1 MEHRFDSS
9 SKYTWLSLTK
19 DRPPA
24 ILVPRIVDF
33 ISKMLNYIAAREV
46 KALLEAIALYFGTPK
61 DLAFPFWS
69 GFSFLEELNL
79 RYCNITE
86 LPESLG
92 QYCFLKSLQIAGNM
106 FESIPK
112 SIESLCKLMLLDVS
126 FCSRLQCLPDLPCQL
141 EYVKAQSCTSL
152 QKVSN
157 LSKLLTNMERS
168 QNRVLSFINCSEL
181 DYDALA
187 KSVADALVQ
196 IRQNSIHRW
205 EFYEMVFH
213 DATFFF
219 CFPGNKIPEC
229 FNFQNT
235 GANIELPQDWFNCNL
250 NGLTFCTVIAFGDHH
265 HERHDLI
272 VNCELLLKTKDGNNQ
287 KVAVGFLRGWYKDDA
302 PDYFVS
308 DHVFLGYDC
317 NMYRSGFPE
326 FSDNSR
332 AMVNFYVSNKDGK
345 HLECC
350 KVKKCGISLSYNQHS
365 GEAVE
370 GSSRSCIST
379 EEAQSGLSNRQVK
392 YDVCLSF
399 KGKDT
404 RNNFTS
410 HLRAALYR
418 AKIETSID
426 NEDDELIGQDRMNA
440 IEESRIS
447 IIIFSKGY
455 ASSKCCME
463 ELVQILECKKKYGQ
477 AVIPIFYN
485 VDRLGA
491 TDVLKNPEY
500 LKQMPET
507 QKKWFIALREATD
520 LDGFNSNFFWCESD
534 LVEAIVKRVL
544 KILNLVGVQS
554 RIKKIGSLLHTSS
567 KDVRI
572 VGILGISGIGKTTIT
587 KALFDEIE
595 IQFEGS
601 YFALNVSEE
610 SKSLKRLTLLRQEL
624 FTAIL
629 KDGPSA
635 LGNIFTKL
643 SFGAYKRVLIVLD
656 DVTSSEQIKFLI
668 RDLHCLGL
676 GSRIIITT
684 RDRQVL
690 KNCGVDDDLIY
701 RVDAL
706 FHLEALQLFS
716 WYAFQQNHPPSNYD
730 DLSKSVVEYAKGVPL
745 ALKVLGSFLR
755 EKTKSEWESA
765 ISNLKGNPC
774 KDIQMVLEVSYK
786 ELDDYEKNI
795 FLDIACF
802 LNWECRDFVIKFLN
816 VSGFYAEIGMSVL
829 IDRCLITVSNNRIIM
844 NALLQEMGCKIV
856 QEENSRDPS
865 KRSRLWYHAD
875 IYHVLKNNMGSEAL
889 EGICL
894 DMSKITHIVLNP
906 HAFAEMSNLRFL
918 KIYDSHC
925 GLRSINEL
933 CATKDLELR
942 SINKL
947 CATKDLEF
955 LFSELSYLCWHGF
968 PLESLPSDF
977 CLQNLV
983 ALDMPYS
990 DIQQLWTGDQ
1000 ILFNLKTIDLSYS
1013 KRLQKS
1019 PNFLL
1024 TPNLESLI
1032 LEGCTSLLEISSS
1045 INCLDKLVILNL
1057 RQCKR
1062 LSSLPTS
1069 IDSKFLRKV
1078 ILSSCSNLKKFPI
1091 ISSNIEELFLD
1102 GTAIKELLP
1111 WIENPSRLLTLN
1123 FEDCSRLESLP
1134 SNLCLMK
1141 SLEHLNLSGCSKLDR
1156 LPNSLGDLKA
1166 LKVLKA
1172 ERLAQREVPSSIA
1185 SLQFLKELN
1194 LTDCGI
1200 VKLPRSLRNLSSLES
1215 LFLGRN
1221 NFESIPPT
1229 VLQLPKLCYLDLS
1242 YCQRLQFLPVVSNCL
1257 QYVNANGCTSLEGSL
1272 LTAVFEKAS
1281 FINCFKL
1288 EQNELLD
1295 YVIEVLLNVWNLLR
1309 RRRPRPSAYICFPG
1323 NQIPEWFT
1331 FQIIGASVSAIQ
1343 TSGKRY
1349 TGSVS
1354 FAVCAVVEFRNYQD
1368 DGHGLVVR
1376 CECKLGN
1383 RDGAVVLYYGIPPN
1397 CIDSEHTFLGYD
1409 LHMCNF
1415 DLCDSRYNDDY
1426 EVSIQF
1432 YVEDLNGKRIDSC
1445 EVKKC
1450 GFYLLFHN
1458 VMRDDNDGDDEEEP
1472 PFKKLKGVLL

>member
-1 MEHRFDSS
+1 MSHQ
-9 SKYTWLSLTK
+9 W
-19 DRPPA
+19 
-24 ILVPRIVDF
+24 
-33 ISKMLNYIAAREV
+33 
-46 KALLEAIALYFGTPK
+46 
-61 DLAFPFWS
+61 
-69 GFSFLEELNL
+69 
-79 RYCNITE
+79 
-86 LPESLG
+86 
-92 QYCFLKSLQIAGNM
+92 
-106 FESIPK
+106 
-112 SIESLCKLMLLDVS
+112 KLM
-126 FCSRLQCLPDLPCQL
+126 
-141 EYVKAQSCTSL
+141 T
-152 QKVSN
+152 
-157 LSKLLTNMERS
+157 
-168 QNRVLSFINCSEL
+168 
-181 DYDALA
+181 
-187 KSVADALVQ
+187 
-196 IRQNSIHRW
+196 
-205 EFYEMVFH
+205 FYY
-213 DATFFF
+213 FF
-219 CFPGNKIPEC
+219 
-229 FNFQNT
+229 
-235 GANIELPQDWFNCNL
+235 
-250 NGLTFCTVIAFGDHH
+250 
-265 HERHDLI
+265 
-272 VNCELLLKTKDGNNQ
+272 
-287 KVAVGFLRGWYKDDA
+287 
-302 PDYFVS
+302 
-308 DHVFLGYDC
+308 
-317 NMYRSGFPE
+317 
-326 FSDNSR
+326 
-332 AMVNFYVSNKDGK
+332 
-345 HLECC
+345 
-350 KVKKCGISLSYNQHS
+350 
-365 GEAVE
+365 
-370 GSSRSCIST
+370 
-379 EEAQSGLSNRQVK
+379 SNRQVK

-447 IIIFSKGY
+447 IIIFSEGY

-477 AVIPIFYN
+477 PVIPIFYN

-491 TDVLKNPEY
+491 TDVFKNPEY

-520 LDGFNSNFFWCESD
+520 LDAFDSNFFWCESD
-534 LVEAIVKRVL
+534 LVEAVVKRVL
-544 KILNLVGVQS
+544 KILNLIGVQS
-554 RIKKIGSLLHTSS
+554 RIKKIGSLLHTRS

-572 VGILGISGIGKTTIT
+572 VGIWGMSGIGKTTIT

-624 FTAIL
+624 FSAIL
-629 KDGPSA
+629 KDGPSD

-656 DVTSSEQIKFLI
+656 DVTSLEQIKFLI

-690 KNCGVDDDLIY
+690 KNYGVDDDLIY
-701 RVDAL
+701 KVDAL
-706 FHLEALQLFS
+706 FHHEALQLFS
-716 WYAFQQNHPPSNYD
+716 WYAFQQNRPPSSYD
-730 DLSKSVVEYAKGVPL
+730 DLSKRVVEYAKGVPL
-745 ALKVLGSFLR
+745 VVKVLGSFLR
-755 EKTKSEWESA
+755 EKTESEWESA
-765 ISNLKGNPC
+765 ISDLKGKPC
-774 KDIQMVLEVSYK
+774 KDIQTVLELSYK

-816 VSGFYAEIGMSVL
+816 VSGFFAEIGISVL
-829 IDRCLITVSNNRIIM
+829 IDRCLITISNNRITM
-844 NALLQEMGCKIV
+844 NASLQEMGWKIV

-875 IYHVLKNNMGSEAL
+875 IYHVLKNNMGSEAI

-906 HAFAEMSNLRFL
+906 RAFAEMSNLRFL
-918 KIYDSHC
+918 KIYNSQ
-925 GLRSINEL
+925 GEVS
-933 CATKDLELR
+933 K
-942 SINKL
+942 NKL
-947 CATKDLEF
+947 CATEDLEF
-955 LFSELSYLCWHGF
+955 FFGELSYLCWHGC

-977 CLQNLV
+977 CLENLV

-1019 PNFLL
+1019 PNFSL

-1045 INCLDKLVILNL
+1045 INCLNKLVILNL

-1069 IDSKFLRKV
+1069 IDSKFLRKA
-1078 ILSSCSNLKKFPI
+1078 ILSSCSNLREFPK
-1091 ISSNIEELFLD
+1091 ISCNIEELFLD
-1102 GTAIKELLP
+1102 GTAIKQLLP
-1111 WIENPSRLLTLN
+1111 WIENPSRLVTLN
-1123 FEDCSRLESLP
+1123 FEGCSGLECLQ

-1141 SLEHLNLSGCSKLDR
+1141 SLEHLNLSGCPVRDW
-1156 LPNSLGDLKA
+1156 LPNSFGGLEA
-1166 LKVLKA
+1166 LKVLIG
-1172 ERLAQREVPSSIA
+1172 EELAQKEILSPIA

-1194 LTDCGI
+1194 LTDCGV
-1200 VKLPRSLRNLSSLES
+1200 VKLPRSFRNLSSLES

-1221 NFESIPPT
+1221 YFKSIPAGI
-1229 VLQLPKLCYLDLS
+1229 LRLPKLCYLDLS
-1242 YCQRLQFLPVVSNCL
+1242 YCQRLQFLPEVPNCI
-1257 QYVNANGCTSLEGSL
+1257 QYVNANSCTSLEG
-1272 LTAVFEKAS
+1272 TAVFEKVS
-1281 FINCFKL
+1281 FIDCFKL
-1288 EQNELLD
+1288 KQNELLD
-1295 YVIEVLLNVWNLLR
+1295 YVTEVLLNVWNLLR
-1309 RRRPRPSAYICFPG
+1309 RRRPRLSAYICFPG

-1331 FQIIGASVSAIQ
+1331 FQTIGASVSAIQ
-1343 TSGKRY
+1343 TSGKRC

-1354 FAVCAVVEFRNYQD
+1354 FAVCAVVWFINYQD

-1383 RDGAVVLYYGIPPN
+1383 RNGAVVLYYGIPPDRIN
-1397 CIDSEHTFLGYD
+1397 SEHTFLGYD

-1415 DLCDSRYNDDY
+1415 DLSDSQYSDDY
-1426 EVSIQF
+1426 EVNIQF
-1432 YVEDLNGKRIDSC
+1432 YVEDLNGKRIDGC
-1445 EVKKC
+1445 GVEKC
-1450 GFYLLFHN
+1450 GLYLLFHN
-1458 VMRDDNDGDDEEEP
+1458 VMRDDNDGDDEEEEKMQDDNDGDDEEEEKMRDDDNGDDENEEEEKMRDDNDGDDEEEP
-1472 PFKKLKGVLL
+1472 PLKKLKGVLL